1 MLIVDFRFKQN
12 IIKKVMKNS
21 IILFVFCL
29 FSTALAAQQ
38 GFIRGTVSTADNGE
52 TAPFATIQIVETST
66 GASTDLDGKYSI
78 TVDAGTY
85 TLKASY
91 VGYNDSEIKEVVVK
105 ADEATIID
113 IVLATG
119 EIVVDIVQIEAKAIT
134 NTDAAVNTIKTK
146 AAVPLDGIS
155 NKTLKAI
162 GASKASDAVK
172 AIPGVSVQGGKY
184 VFVRGLGDRYTKTI
198 LNGMDVPGLD
208 PDRNALQMD
217 IFPSSVIENIFV
229 YKAFSP
235 DLPADFAGGVVN
247 LVTKE
252 FPDEK
257 TFNVSLGLGYNPSMH
272 FNSDALAA
280 TGSSTDFLGFDN
292 GLRDLPIAKDA
303 VIPDPVL
310 SDPALQTIT
319 ESFNSD
325 LSAENV
331 TSPMNYNFSVSTGNQ
346 FKKEDGFLQKF
357 TFGYNA
363 ALNYRNN
370 TTYYDDVQF
379 NSFVKNDDVSVFEMD
394 IDKIQQGSLSSINV
408 LLSGMLGGAMKWGNE
423 KLSNKI
429 SANVLKIQNGQ
440 STAGDFSSETVIGNS
455 VLLSR
460 DNVEYTER
468 SITNAYLKGVHS
480 INQDDIKIEWKVAPT
495 ISSIYDKDIRVTPMR
510 LDDETYSIQP
520 SEGAIPERFWRN
532 LEEENISSRVDVTK
546 KISIKGNTSKLK
558 AGVSNTYKH
567 RDYEILSYRVN
578 VDGQASL
585 ENSYLLDGDADKILS
600 AENLWNATSEIGT
613 YIKGNF
619 EPTNTYDASTN
630 VLGSYVMGDL
640 VFSPNF
646 RAIVGARMEMFDQ
659 RYTGQNNSGSINYY
673 NQKILD
679 ELDILPSANLVYTLK
694 KDKKAGTTMNL
705 RAGYSRTLARPSFK
719 EASVAEIYDALSGRT
734 FIGNIDLVQTNVN
747 NYDLRWEH
755 FMRGG
760 QVFSVSAFYKQFSN
774 PIELVA
780 YDVASPN
787 NLQPRNVGNAT
798 VLGLELE
805 ARKDF
810 SFISPKLKPLSIG
823 TNITLVDAKVTMDD
837 ATYQGRLAA
846 ARTGETVE
854 NTRPMQ
860 GQAPYII
867 NGFLNYSSRTT
878 GLDGNISYNVQGPSL
893 FIVGINTNPDV
904 YQKPFHS
911 LNLKVSKRLGGE
923 EGKHRVSV
931 RVQNILGQEQQK
943 VYQSFN
949 AADQLFELYVPNR
962 TFSVSY
968 SMSL

>member
-1 MLIVDFRFKQN
+1 
-12 IIKKVMKNS
+12 MKNS

-38 GFIRGTVSTADNGE
+38 GFIRGTISTEDGE
-52 TAPFATIQIVETST
+52 LAPYATVQIVETST

-78 TVDAGTY
+78 TLDEGTY

-91 VGYNDSEIKEVVVK
+91 VGYNDTEIKEIVVK
-105 ADEATIID
+105 ADEATIVD
-113 IVLATG
+113 VTLTTG
-119 EIVVDIVQIEAKAIT
+119 EIMVDIVQIEARAIT
-134 NTDAAVNTIKTK
+134 NTDAAVNAIKSK

-162 GASKASDAVK
+162 GASKASEAVK

-198 LNGMDVPGLD
+198 LNGMDIPGLD
-208 PDRNALQMD
+208 PDRNTLQMD
-217 IFPSSVIENIFV
+217 IFPSSIIENIFV

-257 TFNVSLGLGYNPSMH
+257 TFDISFGIGFNPAMH
-272 FNSDALAA
+272 FNENALTA
-280 TGSSTDFLGFDN
+280 TGSRTDILGFDN

-303 VIPDPVL
+303 IIPDPADTRINP
-310 SDPALQTIT
+310 STGQPANSELESIT

-325 LSAENV
+325 LAPSKSM
-331 TSPMNYNFSVSTGNQ
+331 SPMNYNFSASTGNQ
-346 FKKEDGFLQKF
+346 FKKEDSQF

-370 TTYYDDVQF
+370 TTFYDDVQF
-379 NSFVKNDDVSVFEMD
+379 NTFMKNDDNSVFEMD
-394 IDKIQQGSLSSINV
+394 VDRTQKGALSSNNV
-408 LLSGMLGGAMKWGNE
+408 LASAMLGGAMKWGNE

-440 STAGDFSSETVIGNS
+440 STAGDFTSETFINNS

-468 SITNAYLKGVHS
+468 NMTNAYLKGVHS
-480 INQDDIKIEWKVAPT
+480 INQDNINIEWKVSPT
-495 ISSIYDKDIRVTPMR
+495 VSSIYDKDVRVTPLR
-510 LDDETYSIQP
+510 LDDETYSIES
-520 SEGAIPERFWRN
+520 SEGAIPQRFWRN
-532 LEEENISSRVDVTK
+532 LEEENLSSRLDVTK
-546 KISIKGNTSKLK
+546 KISLLGNISKLK
-558 AGVSNTYKH
+558 VGLSNTYKH
-567 RDYEILSYRVN
+567 RDYEILRYGVE

-585 ENSYLLDGDADKILS
+585 ENQFSLDGDADKILS
-600 AENLWNATSEIGT
+600 AQNIWNTTTEIGT
-613 YIKGNF
+613 YVVGNF
-619 EPTNTYDASTN
+619 EPANTYDATQN
-630 VLGSYVMGDL
+630 TFGSYLMGDL
-640 VFSPNF
+640 VFSPKF

-659 RYTGQNNSGSINYY
+659 RYTGQNNSGTVVY
-673 NQKILD
+673 NKEKILD
-679 ELDILPSANLVYTLK
+679 ELDILPSVNVVYTLSQNK
-694 KDKKAGTTMNL
+694 EARTVMNL
-705 RAGYSRTLARPSFK
+705 RAGYSKTLARPSFK
-719 EASVAEIYDALSGRT
+719 EASIAEIYDALSNRT

-747 NYDLRWEH
+747 NYDVRWEY
-755 FMRGG
+755 FMPGG
-760 QVFSVSAFYKQFSN
+760 QIFSVSAFYKQFSN

-780 YDVASPN
+780 YDIASPN
-787 NLQPRNVGNAT
+787 DLQPRNVGNAT
-798 VLGLELE
+798 VLGIEME

-810 SFISPKLKPLSIG
+810 GFISPALKPLSLG
-823 TNITLVDAKVTMDD
+823 ANITLVDAKVTMDD

-846 ARTGETVE
+846 ARTGEMVE
-854 NTRPMQ
+854 TTRPMQ

-878 GLDGNISYNVQGPSL
+878 GFEGNVSYNVQGPSL
-893 FIVGINTNPDV
+893 FIVGINVNPDV

-911 LNLKVSKRLGGE
+911 LNMKVSKRLGGTADE
-923 EGKHRVSV
+923 EGKHKVSL
-931 RVQNILGQEQQK
+931 RVQNILGSEQER
-943 VYQSFN
+943 VYQSFG
-949 AADQLFELYVPNR
+949 ATDQLFELFVPNR
-962 TFSVSY
+962 TFSISY